1 MPSATQLN
9 TLPKSRILGPE
20 QHAMRAEH
28 LSRDALDVVNTLKR
42 AGYQA
47 YIVGGG
53 VRDTLLDLHPKDF
66 DVATDATPEQAH
78 ELFRRSRLIGRRFRL
93 LHVYF
98 GRDYLEVATFRG
110 HAPEEGHD
118 KHQADDEGRVLRDN
132 VFGNMAEDAVR
143 RDFTINSMFFDPD
156 GDKVHDFVNGI
167 EDLDDGYV
175 RLIGDPETRFRED
188 PVRMLRAVRFAVKL
202 SFDIH
207 PDTEKPIPEL
217 HELLANIPAARLFEE
232 VLKLFHTPQAVE
244 TYHELRHLQLF
255 QHLFPQTEAALQ
267 SEDGVWANALIEAA
281 LENTAS
287 RLSVGKSVTPS
298 FVYAMFLWAPVR
310 RHERANLDAGM
321 SPVPAL
327 QKAQSDV
334 LHMQIHSTSIPKRF
348 RGGMTDMWSLQL
360 QLENPRG
367 RRPLLALEHPRFR
380 AAYDFLLLRAQVGDA
395 STEHAEWWTHFQDVD
410 DVTRQQMLDDLPKGP
425 RRRGRRRKTAAKPA
439 AK

>member
-1 MPSATQLN
+1 MSSASSPGQ
-9 TLPKSRILGPE
+9 LPKARILGPKE
-20 QHAMRAEH
+20 HAMRANDLPRE
-28 LSRDALDVVNTLKR
+28 AVEVVSTLKQ

-98 GRDYLEVATFRG
+98 GRDFIEVATFRG
-110 HAPEEGHD
+110 AAPEEGHE

-132 VFGNMAEDAVR
+132 VFGNMAEDAIR
-143 RDFTINSMFFDPD
+143 RDLTINSLFFDPETNEVFD
-156 GDKVHDFVNGI
+156 YANGI
-167 EDLDDGYV
+167 EDLDAGYV
-175 RLIGDPETRFRED
+175 RLIGDPATRYRED

-207 PDTEKPIPEL
+207 PDTEAPILEL

-232 VLKLFHTPQAVE
+232 VLKLFHTSAAVE
-244 TYHELRHLQLF
+244 TYHELRHLKLF
-255 QHLFPQTEAALQ
+255 QHLFPQTEQILQ
-267 SEDGVWANALIEAA
+267 SEDGALANALIEAA
-281 LENTAS
+281 LANTES

-298 FVYAMFLWAPVR
+298 FVYAMFLWGPIR
-310 RHERANLDAGM
+310 RHEQQNLEAGI

-334 LHMQIHSTSIPKRF
+334 LHQQIQSTSIPKRF
-348 RGGMTDMWSLQL
+348 RGGMVDMWSLQL
-360 QLENPRG
+360 ALENPRG
-367 RRPLLALEHPRFR
+367 RRPLLTLEHPRFR
-380 AAYDFLLLRAQVGDA
+380 AAYDFLCLRAQVGDA
-395 STEHAEWWTHFQDVD
+395 DQAKADWWTHFQDVD
-410 DVTRQQMLDDLPKGP
+410 ETTRQQMLDELPKGP
-425 RRRGRRRKTAAKPA
+425 RRRGRRRSKPA
-439 AK
+439 AS